1 MLQKYCKQSIFHEI
15 NNWFA
20 IIVGVK
26 VLEYPLEFINPPPP
40 SPPFRHPTKLHR
52 GRVIGQSQWGQFYGL
67 SVMWCDL
74 VDDGK

>member
-26 VLEYPLEFINPPPP
+26 VLEYPLEFINPPPL
-40 SPPFRHPTKLHR
+40 PP
-52 GRVIGQSQWGQFYGL
+52 L
-67 SVMWCDL
+67 SAPY
-74 VDDGK
+74 